1 MKMLVGIDS
10 LDAERSIIYTSYQI
24 PRETVSFVFPRVLM
38 FPETKSRETSGL
50 EGKQN

>member
-1 MKMLVGIDS
+1 MVL
-10 LDAERSIIYTSYQI
+10 
-24 PRETVSFVFPRVLM
+24 RETVGFVFPRVLM